1 MKISFTP
8 KLYANSETETSA
20 TQLKQQA
27 VWTWRRD
34 KKISPSVMVL
44 KGDPFQHFTLLLLP
58 LGVLSPLSPLP
69 LTRTLSRNLDNIEA
83 YSSGQNLQNLFGS
96 FYKFWESSPK
106 FSATP
111 FPPIHN
117 ESPVPQFSSE
127 YDPVIMNSLSSSNR
141 CWVHIGLR
149 EKTSN
154 F

>member
-69 LTRTLSRNLDNIEA
+69 LTRTLSRNLDNIKA

-111 FPPIHN
+111 FPPHLTSPLSHSSLPNMTLLLWIHFLR
-117 ESPVPQFSSE
+117 QIDAE
-127 YDPVIMNSLSSSNR
+127 Y
-141 CWVHIGLR
+141 
-149 EKTSN
+149 T
-154 F
+154 